1 MIDSKSTQ
9 RQLLR
14 SQLEILSKPDKF
26 SWMNQFW
33 CRAKQSDIRSL
44 FTLYIAIV
52 LTCKWWNWEQ
62 YEKWLFRQTQKH
74 VFFFKSKMVSYHTT
88 VWILNK
94 RSPSSKRRIR
104 ITKNLINAVALNR
117 INTVLKFGNVSK
129 DDRLWQ
135 WTAVCVHLVP
145 LPLAAKEAW
154 SLRNLY
160 MAPYMAVA
168 FTLPSFHFHVR
179 LPRLLVYVP
188 CFNVSM

>member
-1 MIDSKSTQ
+1 MS
-9 RQLLR
+9 R
-14 SQLEILSKPDKF
+14 
-26 SWMNQFW
+26 
-33 CRAKQSDIRSL
+33 KQSDIRSL

-62 YEKWLFRQTQKH
+62 HETCFCVCLKIHFSCCSHFLWWNWEQHEKWIFRQTQKH

-104 ITKNLINAVALNR
+104 ITKNLINAVAFNR

-179 LPRLLVYVP
+179 LPR
-188 CFNVSM
+188 